1 MTAHDSTRPPED
13 AVRYE
18 IRVQGRLDE
27 RWADWVEGLAFT
39 HDIDGTTTLAGPVVD
54 QSALHGVLNRMR
66 DLGVAIVSVRRTSSS
81 GEIEAG

>member
-1 MTAHDSTRPPED
+1 M
-13 AVRYE
+13 RYE